1 MRAIDRLAMP
11 LFVAVVAATL
21 VFVTLPSVVV
31 VIVAFGEKSIMQFPP
46 DAWSLRWFE
55 RAFTYP
61 DFRKGVVNGLY
72 ISACASVLAV
82 LVGTLGAYAIDRYRF
97 RGRALLESLLL
108 SPLVIPHFTLGVGL
122 LLLASAAGASR
133 TYAVVIVCHL
143 ILVVPFVMR
152 SVYVSLKNIDPM
164 LERAAASLGARPLTV
179 FLRIHLPLLAPG
191 LAGGW
196 LFAFILSFNEFTA
209 TLFVTNNQTQTLP
222 VAMYNYVREYAD
234 PTMAALSALL
244 IVATAL
250 FMIVANR
257 FLGLDRILSID
268 SHR

>member
-1 MRAIDRLAMP
+1 MRLADRLARP
-11 LFVAVVAATL
+11 VFVAIVAL
-21 VFVTLPSVVV
+21 VLAFVTLPSLVVV
-31 VIVAFGEKSIMQFPP
+31 VVAFGDKSIMMFPP

-55 RAFTYP
+55 RALTYP
-61 DFRKGVVNGLY
+61 DFRKGMVNGLY
-72 ISACASVLAV
+72 ISAWASLLAV
-82 LVGTLGAYAIDRYRF
+82 AVGTMGAYAIDRFRF
-97 RGRALLESLLL
+97 RGSALLESLLL

-122 LLLASAAGASR
+122 LILASGLGLSR
-133 TYAVVIVCHL
+133 GYAVVVLCHL

-209 TLFVTNNQTQTLP
+209 TLFVTNNTTQTLP

-244 IVATAL
+244 IGITAL
-250 FMIVANR
+250 FLVVANR
-257 FLGLDRILSID
+257 FLGLDRILSIG